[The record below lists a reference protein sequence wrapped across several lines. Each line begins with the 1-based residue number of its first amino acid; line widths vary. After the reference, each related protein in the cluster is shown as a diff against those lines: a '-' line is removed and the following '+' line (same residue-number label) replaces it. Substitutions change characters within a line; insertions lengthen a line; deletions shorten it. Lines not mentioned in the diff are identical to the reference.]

1 MEVKMHKARKWT
13 HNKLIRNWVSIYSS
27 MASSLRLVPPDK
39 FHAVWSSYLFLFVDM
54 SNVLDISSENE
65 PLDVQTFVKKHMEK
79 RLESRGCFSKP
90 QRRTSHFPKSFQIPK
105 RFIEFDMCP
114 YCKVE
119 LHSQLLQTVE
129 DTRLECQMQLDEVF
143 VRETW
148 L

>member
-39 FHAVWSSYLFLFVDM
+39 FHDLYDEHAVWSSYLFLFVDM

-79 RLESRGCFSKP
+79 R
-90 QRRTSHFPKSFQIPK
+90 
-105 RFIEFDMCP
+105 
-114 YCKVE
+114 
-119 LHSQLLQTVE
+119 
-129 DTRLECQMQLDEVF
+129 
-143 VRETW
+143 
-148 L
+148 

>member
-79 RLESRGCFSKP
+79 R
-90 QRRTSHFPKSFQIPK
+90 
-105 RFIEFDMCP
+105 
-114 YCKVE
+114 
-119 LHSQLLQTVE
+119 
-129 DTRLECQMQLDEVF
+129 
-143 VRETW
+143 
-148 L
+148 